1 MNAAIGEKMG
11 VIQNQRP
18 DIIAKFQRI
27 ATDSLEELLK
37 PLRCLPRINTMGY
50 LQQGIE

>member
-1 MNAAIGEKMG
+1 MG
-11 VIQNQRP
+11 VLQKQRP

-27 ATDSLEELLK
+27 ATDPLQELLK
-37 PLRCLPRINTMGY
+37 PLRCLPPVITTGY